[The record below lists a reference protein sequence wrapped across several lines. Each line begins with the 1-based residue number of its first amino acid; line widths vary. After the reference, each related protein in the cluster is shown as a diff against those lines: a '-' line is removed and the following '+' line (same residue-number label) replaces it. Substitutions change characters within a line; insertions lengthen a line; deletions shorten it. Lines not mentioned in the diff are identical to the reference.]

1 MGITSRNPG
10 RVWYGTLAE
19 FEASP
24 SLRKKGDVCLPTD
37 SEELRICNGVDAFAD
52 LLSLPYGQA
61 AAIAALGT
69 TTALTALVPAAT
81 NLTASNLTAAIP
93 SAPTKAEV
101 DAGIDVVAS
110 EVETALGLK
119 ADNDDVET
127 LRTQAEARLDAIEAK
142 VDAFLAA
149 VKAAGLM
156 AS

>member
-24 SLRKKGDVCLPTD
+24 SLRKKGDICLPTD
-37 SEELRICNGVDAFAD
+37 SEELRICNGVDPFAD

-69 TTALTALVPAAT
+69 TTPLSALVPAAT
-81 NLTASNLTAAIP
+81 DLTASNLTAAIS

-101 DAGIDVVAS
+101 DAGIDAIAA
-110 EVETALGLK
+110 EIETALGLK
-119 ADNDDVET
+119 ADNADVET
-127 LRTQAEARLDAIEAK
+127 LRTEVEARLDSLDAK

-149 VKAAGLM
+149 IKAAGLM

>member
-24 SLRKKGDVCLPTD
+24 SLRKKGDICLPTD
-37 SEELRICNGVDAFAD
+37 SEELRICNGVDPFAD

-61 AAIAALGT
+61 AVIAALGT
-69 TTALTALVPAAT
+69 TTALS
-81 NLTASNLTAAIP
+81 ASDLTAAIP

-101 DAGIDVVAS
+101 DAGID
-110 EVETALGLK
+110 ALAAK
-119 ADNDDVET
+119 
-127 LRTQAEARLDAIEAK
+127 AEARLDAIESK

-149 VKAAGLM
+149 IKAAGLM